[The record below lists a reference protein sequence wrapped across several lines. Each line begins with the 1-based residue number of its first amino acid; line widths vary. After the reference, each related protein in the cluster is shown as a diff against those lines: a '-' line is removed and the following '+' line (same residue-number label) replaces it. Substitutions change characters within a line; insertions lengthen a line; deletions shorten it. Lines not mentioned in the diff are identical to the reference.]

1 MQKQNSNKQVVK
13 ETAYSKSALLKSS
26 LFSVVEKDMLKLAMS
41 DTEQVTLKQARN
53 VIKKFKE
60 GI

>member
-13 ETAYSKSALLKSS
+13 ETTYSKSGLVKSS
-26 LFSVVEKDMLKLAMS
+26 LFTMVESDILKLVLK
-41 DTEQVTLKQARN
+41 DDEQVTLNQARN
-53 VIKKFKE
+53 AIKKFKE

>member
-13 ETAYSKSALLKSS
+13 ETTYSKSALLKSP

>member
-13 ETAYSKSALLKSS
+13 ETTYSKSGLVKSLL
-26 LFSVVEKDMLKLAMS
+26 FTMVESDILKLVLK
-41 DTEQVTLKQARN
+41 DDEQVTLNQARN
-53 VIKKFKE
+53 AIKKFKE

>member
-13 ETAYSKSALLKSS
+13 ETTYSKSALLKSS
-26 LFSVVEKDMLKLAMS
+26 LFSVVEKDMLKLAMG

>member
-13 ETAYSKSALLKSS
+13 ETAYSKSGLVKSP
-26 LFSVVEKDMLKLAMS
+26 LFTMVESDILKLVLK
-41 DTEQVTLKQARN
+41 DDEQVTLNQARN
-53 VIKKFKE
+53 AIKKFKE

>member
-13 ETAYSKSALLKSS
+13 ETTYSKSVLLKSP

>member
-13 ETAYSKSALLKSS
+13 ETTYSKHAILKSPR
-26 LFSVVEKDMLKLAMS
+26 FSVVEKDMLKLAMS

>member
-13 ETAYSKSALLKSS
+13 ETTYSKSGLVKSP

>member
-13 ETAYSKSALLKSS
+13 ETTYSKSALLKSP
-26 LFSVVEKDMLKLAMS
+26 LFSAVEKDMLKLAMS

>member
-13 ETAYSKSALLKSS
+13 ETTYSKSGLVKSP
-26 LFSVVEKDMLKLAMS
+26 LFTMVESDILKLVLK
-41 DTEQVTLKQARN
+41 DDEQVTLNQARN
-53 VIKKFKE
+53 AINKFNE